1 MLCKF
6 AVTNYRGFEQR
17 IEWDLTK
24 ARDYAFNTFAIKNKA
39 TSKNFPKNLN
49 YAKIKVWNR
58 EGYSRKNFGFA
69 G

>member
-1 MLCKF
+1 M
-6 AVTNYRGFEQR
+6 
-17 IEWDLTK
+17 
-24 ARDYAFNTFAIKNKA
+24 A

>member
-24 ARDYAFNTFAIKNKA
+24 ARDYAFNTFAIKNKII
-39 TSKNFPKNLN
+39 KNG
-49 YAKIKVWNR
+49 II
-58 EGYSRKNFGFA
+58 
-69 G
+69 